1 MLADKITLWCL
12 HKLAQSQLLFVCSPS
27 VYSKYEDTH
36 FLAAV
41 TLCCQRWVLLPLF
54 SDSFPDKSCDN
65 MFLVVLAGDNVEEFE
80 QVQDKQNLKNKVTIY
95 LKKKSHNRVKI

>member
-1 MLADKITLWCL
+1 
-12 HKLAQSQLLFVCSPS
+12 
-27 VYSKYEDTH
+27 
-36 FLAAV
+36 
-41 TLCCQRWVLLPLF
+41 
-54 SDSFPDKSCDN
+54 